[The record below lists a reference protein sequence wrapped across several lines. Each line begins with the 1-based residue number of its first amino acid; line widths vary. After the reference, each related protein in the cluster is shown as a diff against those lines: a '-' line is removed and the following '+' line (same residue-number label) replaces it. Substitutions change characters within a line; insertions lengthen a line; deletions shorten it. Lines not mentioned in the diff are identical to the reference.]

1 MDNNEIVEI
10 TPIEANKE
18 HIKSLFYKMGCINSC
33 LSVKCKIL
41 YEKFY

>member
-18 HIKSLFYKMGCINSC
+18 EIKRYVMLIQYKN
-33 LSVKCKIL
+33 
-41 YEKFY
+41 EEEQQR